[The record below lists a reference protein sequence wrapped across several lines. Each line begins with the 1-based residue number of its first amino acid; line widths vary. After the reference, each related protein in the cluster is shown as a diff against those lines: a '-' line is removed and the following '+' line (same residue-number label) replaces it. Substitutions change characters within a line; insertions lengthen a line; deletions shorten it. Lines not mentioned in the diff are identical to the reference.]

1 MKTWKDVIYYNN
13 IIIRPASIFANFIV
27 HLNTK
32 YGTQL
37 NANFYITKYE
47 NTNFEINEPTK
58 FHRTTKIGIH
68 KNKNIHSIIQI
79 SHSNSMTNKKD
90 ILLHLYISTVLI
102 TVLSTVI
109 YNIVEQ
115 VLLTHYRVTGFTH
128 GFNWGSCCSIL
139 RSSLNSFVVNC
150 FVLVVV
156 LLVIALHILLWM
168 TAFGYPFVILKLFIL

>member
-1 MKTWKDVIYYNN
+1 MKTWKDVIYFNN

-79 SHSNSMTNKKD
+79 SHSNSMTKKK
-90 ILLHLYISTVLI
+90 IYSYTYSYLQF
-102 TVLSTVI
+102 LSR
-109 YNIVEQ
+109 YAMQWPKAQRQAQN
-115 VLLTHYRVTGFTH
+115 
-128 GFNWGSCCSIL
+128 NWRQNCSEKTWEL
-139 RSSLNSFVVNC
+139 SNTNLS
-150 FVLVVV
+150 
-156 LLVIALHILLWM
+156 
-168 TAFGYPFVILKLFIL
+168 

>member
-1 MKTWKDVIYYNN
+1 MKTWKDVIYYSN
-13 IIIRPASIFANFIV
+13 IIIRPVSIFADFIV
-27 HLNTK
+27 HLSTK
-32 YGTQL
+32 YDTQL

-68 KNKNIHSIIQI
+68 KNKSIHSIIQI

-109 YNIVEQ
+109 Y
-115 VLLTHYRVTGFTH
+115 FTY
-128 GFNWGSCCSIL
+128 
-139 RSSLNSFVVNC
+139 FVPVFKYCYSDIRN
-150 FVLVVV
+150 
-156 LLVIALHILLWM
+156 LW
-168 TAFGYPFVILKLFIL
+168 TVRRAGGLAP